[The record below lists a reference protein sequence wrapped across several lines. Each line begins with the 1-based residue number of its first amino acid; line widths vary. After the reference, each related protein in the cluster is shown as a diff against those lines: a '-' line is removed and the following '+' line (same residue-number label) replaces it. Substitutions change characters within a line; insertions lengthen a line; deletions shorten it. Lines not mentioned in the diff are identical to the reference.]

1 MFSNA
6 EMMQA
11 SNEVR
16 AVANAMYA
24 EMRAI
29 DTPHGWTGA
38 DAVQFE
44 NQWTDLVTSRLM
56 AAANKL
62 DGLSW
67 SEIKDALDG

>member
-11 SNEVR
+11 SSEVR
-16 AVANAMYA
+16 AIANALLA
-24 EMRAI
+24 QLREI
-29 DTPHGWTGA
+29 DTPRAWSGD
-38 DAVQFE
+38 DARQFE
-44 NQWTDLVTSRLM
+44 NQWTDLVTSRLL

-62 DGLSW
+62 DGISW

>member
-1 MFSNA
+1 MFSNS

-16 AVANAMYA
+16 AIANALVTQ
-24 EMRAI
+24 MREI

-38 DAVQFE
+38 DAQQFE

-62 DGLSW
+62 DGISW

>member
-6 EMMQA
+6 EMM
-11 SNEVR
+11 EVSHELR
-16 AVANAMYA
+16 AIANALITQ
-24 EMRAI
+24 MREI
-29 DTPHGWTGA
+29 DTPHGWTGS
-38 DAVQFE
+38 DAQQFE

-62 DGLSW
+62 DGISW

>member
-6 EMMQA
+6 EMMQV

-16 AVANAMYA
+16 AIANALLTA
-24 EMRAI
+24 MREI
-29 DTPHGWTGA
+29 DTPAGWTGA
-38 DAVQFE
+38 DAQQFE
-44 NQWTDLVTSRLM
+44 NQWTDLVTSRLL

-62 DGLSW
+62 DGISW